1 MIIKKLIRQMLL
13 AQILSAMTITICMLI
28 NSVMIGRFLGIN
40 NMSAY
45 GYGAPLLLVFTALS
59 NMICAGSQVLCG
71 RTLGIGDKTGTD
83 SCFSTAIM
91 LALLFSFTGTAIVFI
106 FPDQICIL
114 LGAGPKS
121 PDNPVF
127 ELTKDYLQGFS
138 IGASA
143 FMVQQTLVP
152 YMQMAGGRK
161 RLVVALGLTTV
172 CNIIFNLLNVFV
184 FKMGIFGMGLAYAL
198 SYCIAIII
206 FVDYLFRKNKLFY
219 FKISLVKIQIC
230 FQLIKE
236 GTPILA
242 NQICLA
248 LLPLLCNRLLTV
260 YGGTISVAA
269 YSVISS
275 VGNLCYSL
283 SVGINGVSLSLSSM
297 FFADKDKKSLKES
310 MRTIFLYSLIIYIVV
325 DLITLTI
332 TKPIVI
338 LFINDISAM
347 DIAITGLRLLTLS
360 FIPCVFNS
368 AIKNYYQGIGH
379 NKLTM
384 IICILQ
390 NFVTKGLCAVILSQF
405 WGITGIWLCF
415 AAGEIVT
422 SLLLCIYVS
431 IKSIKPGFSLDSFLL
446 LNFDFGINEN
456 NCYDRSITKAEE
468 VVKTSESALDFC
480 FDRGIDKKTGM
491 YIALAIEEIGN
502 NIFAYG
508 FTDNRTHNIDIRLV
522 IKEEI
527 TFLRIRDNCQSFDP
541 VKYVELHQNDDP
553 VSHIGIRMVMK
564 IVKEA
569 RYENSFGL
577 NNLSLL
583 L

>member
-13 AQILSAMTITICMLI
+13 AQILSAMTVTICMLI

-260 YGGTISVAA
+260 YGGTVSVAA

-310 MRTIFLYSLIIYIVV
+310 MRIIFLYSLIIYIVV

-384 IICILQ
+384 IICIMQ

-446 LNFDFGINEN
+446 LNFDFGINEI

-480 FDRGIDKKTGM
+480 SNRGIDKKTGM

>member
-1 MIIKKLIRQMLL
+1 M
-13 AQILSAMTITICMLI
+13 
-28 NSVMIGRFLGIN
+28 
-40 NMSAY
+40 
-45 GYGAPLLLVFTALS
+45 
-59 NMICAGSQVLCG
+59 
-71 RTLGIGDKTGTD
+71 
-83 SCFSTAIM
+83 
-91 LALLFSFTGTAIVFI
+91 
-106 FPDQICIL
+106 
-114 LGAGPKS
+114 
-121 PDNPVF
+121 
-127 ELTKDYLQGFS
+127 
-138 IGASA
+138 
-143 FMVQQTLVP
+143 
-152 YMQMAGGRK
+152 
-161 RLVVALGLTTV
+161 
-172 CNIIFNLLNVFV
+172 
-184 FKMGIFGMGLAYAL
+184 
-198 SYCIAIII
+198 
-206 FVDYLFRKNKLFY
+206 
-219 FKISLVKIQIC
+219 KISLVKIQIC

-260 YGGTISVAA
+260 YGGTVSVAA

-310 MRTIFLYSLIIYIVV
+310 MRIIFLYSLIIYIVV

-384 IICILQ
+384 IICIMQ

-541 VKYVELHQNDDP
+541 VKYVELHQNDNP